1 MSAGG
6 RADAMAGLTQPWR
19 AQALAEGLQPLC
31 PGLRVEVLPSVD
43 STNSLLLERARAGD
57 TRPVLLVAEQQTAG
71 RGRLGRPWW
80 SAPGTSLTMSL
91 GLAYDPVD
99 WSGVSLAVG
108 LAAALALDPKADVG
122 IGLKWPNDLWM
133 RDGDRKLAGILV
145 ETLPMPA
152 GSGRTPGERW
162 TVFGIGINVR
172 PMPGGEA
179 PEAGA
184 FRTGYACTQEFWP
197 EVEACTVLERVAPVW
212 LTLLDRMAREGLAGL
227 LPAFAARD
235 VLRGRRVA
243 AGEVQGMADGFGP
256 DGALR
261 IRCDD
266 GRVVSVNS
274 GEVSVRPC

>member
-1 MSAGG
+1 MS
-6 RADAMAGLTQPWR
+6 RAVLALPWR
-19 AQALAEGLQPLC
+19 AQALADGLQSLC
-31 PGLRVEVLPSVD
+31 PGLRVEVVPSVD
-43 STNSLLLERARAGD
+43 STNSALLERARAGD

-108 LAAALALDPKADVG
+108 LAAAQALDPRGEVG

-133 RDGDRKLAGILV
+133 RTGDRKLAGILV

-152 GSGRTPGERW
+152 GTARTPGERW
-162 TVFGIGINVR
+162 AVFGIGINVR
-172 PMPGGEA
+172 PVPGGEA
-179 PEAGA
+179 AQAEA

-227 LPAFAARD
+227 LPAFGTRD
-235 VLRGRRVA
+235 VLRGRRVT
-243 AGEVQGMADGFGP
+243 AGEVQGMADGLGP